1 MFGLYVQRLH
11 LNLVLACSFLFKLC
25 FCWTLC
31 TVGMTS
37 GWDMMSSSGQLL
49 FFLFLQVLFLSNICC
64 VVTFFTCFRYVALLV
79 VSLVCYV
86 ATFSFAGILFYL
98 FTPSGQDCGLNMF
111 FIVITLIFAFLFA
124 IVTLHPTVSALPLS
138 LIFLIG
144 HLSYNKIKCL

>member
-1 MFGLYVQRLH
+1 MFGFEMQRPR

-25 FCWTLC
+25 FYWTLC

-49 FFLFLQVLFLSNICC
+49 PLPLKCFFCPFSCLTSVACSNI
-64 VVTFFTCFRYVALLV
+64 FFTCLRYVALLV

-98 FTPSGQDCGLNMF
+98 FTPSGQDCGLNTF
-111 FIVITLIFAFLFA
+111 FIVMTLIFAFLFA
-124 IVTLHPTVSALPLS
+124 IVTLHPTVSA
-138 LIFLIG
+138 FL
-144 HLSYNKIKCL
+144 